1 MGEEKYTGPIAG
13 IFQWFA
19 DKSGTDVYYVNFIIL
34 MFFTLFEVAAV
45 FFDYIPGTDIEIT
58 RTAVWGVLIVVGII
72 KGYGIAAFFMHLKGD
87 PFIYTRTAL
96 FPVVFVALML
106 WGIGLSNPDGIDSL
120 PAWYTPNWD
129 YSYVTE

>member
-120 PAWYTPNWD
+120 PAWCTPNWD

>member
-1 MGEEKYTGPIAG
+1 MCEHKYTGPIAG
-13 IFQWFA
+13 LFQKMA
-19 DKSGTDVYYVNFIIL
+19 DLIGKDVYYVNFLIL

-45 FFDYIPGTDIEIT
+45 FFEVIPGTDIEIT

-96 FPVVFVALML
+96 FPVIFAALML
-106 WGIGLSNPDGIDSL
+106 WGIGLSNPAGIDQL
-120 PAWYTPNWD
+120 PAWCTPNWD

>member
-45 FFDYIPGTDIEIT
+45 FFDYIPGIDIEIT

-120 PAWYTPNWD
+120 PAWCTPNWD

>member
-45 FFDYIPGTDIEIT
+45 FFDYIPGTDIESQE
-58 RTAVWGVLIVVGII
+58 L
-72 KGYGIAAFFMHLKGD
+72 
-87 PFIYTRTAL
+87 L
-96 FPVVFVALML
+96 FGSSIRG
-106 WGIGLSNPDGIDSL
+106 WDNQRIRDSRFL
-120 PAWYTPNWD
+120 HAH
-129 YSYVTE
+129 EG

>member
-45 FFDYIPGTDIEIT
+45 FFEYIPGTDIYIT

-120 PAWYTPNWD
+120 PAWCTPNWD

>member
-1 MGEEKYTGPIAG
+1 MREHKYTGQIE
-13 IFQWFA
+13 ILFQIMA
-19 DKSGTDVYYVNFIIL
+19 DMIGKDVYYVNFLIL

-45 FFDYIPGTDIEIT
+45 FFEVIPGTDIEIT
-58 RTAVWGVLIVVGII
+58 RGAVWGVLIVVGII

-96 FPVVFVALML
+96 FPVLFAALML
-106 WGIGLSNPDGIDSL
+106 WGIGLSNPDGIDNL
-120 PAWYTPNWD
+120 PAWCTPNWD

>member
-45 FFDYIPGTDIEIT
+45 FFEYIPGTDIEIT

-72 KGYGIAAFFMHLKGD
+72 KGYGIAAFFIHLKGD

-106 WGIGLSNPDGIDSL
+106 WGIGLSNPEGIDSL
-120 PAWYTPNWD
+120 PAWCTPNWD
-129 YSYVTE
+129 YSYVSE